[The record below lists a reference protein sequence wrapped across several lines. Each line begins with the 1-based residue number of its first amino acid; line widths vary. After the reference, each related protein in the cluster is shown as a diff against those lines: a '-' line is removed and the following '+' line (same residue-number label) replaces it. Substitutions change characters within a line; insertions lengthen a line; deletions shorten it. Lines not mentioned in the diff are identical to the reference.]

1 MATEKKVK
9 IQLVRGL
16 MGSTE
21 KQKKVIQSLGL
32 TKRNSVVE
40 HNDTPVIRG
49 MITKVAHLVK
59 EVEQKEGKVNGK
71 NKINRLKTC

>member
-9 IQLVRGL
+9 IELVRGL
-16 MGSTE
+16 IGSTE
-21 KQKKVIQSLGL
+21 RQKKVIKALGL

-40 HNDTPVIRG
+40 HADTPVIRG

-59 EVEQKEGKVNGK
+59 EVE
-71 NKINRLKTC
+71 

>member
-9 IQLVRGL
+9 IELVKSL
-16 MGSTE
+16 IGSTE
-21 KQKKVIQSLGL
+21 KQKKVAKSLGL
-32 TKRNSVVE
+32 TKVNKVVE

-59 EVEQKEGKVNGK
+59 EVE
-71 NKINRLKTC
+71 